1 MEQKKV
7 ATKPKNKALNKALV
21 SLQLVCDY
29 CKAKKTKLGKYEC
42 KCGKG
47 NFWVEQTN

>member
-1 MEQKKV
+1 MKKKTSTTQK
-7 ATKPKNKALNKALV
+7 TKALNKADV
-21 SLQLVCDY
+21 SLQLVCDH
-29 CKAKKTKLGKYEC
+29 CNAKKTKLGIYEC

>member
-1 MEQKKV
+1 MKNESSKQ
-7 ATKPKNKALNKALV
+7 APKKALRKTDVN
-21 SLQLVCDY
+21 LQLVCDH
-29 CKAKKTKLGKYEC
+29 CKTKKTKLGKYEC